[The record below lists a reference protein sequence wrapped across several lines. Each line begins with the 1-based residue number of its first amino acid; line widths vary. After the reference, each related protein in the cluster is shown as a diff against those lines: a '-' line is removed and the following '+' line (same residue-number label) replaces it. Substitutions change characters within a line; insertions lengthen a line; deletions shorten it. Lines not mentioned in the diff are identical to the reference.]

1 MPIVF
6 ASAGSHAPGM
16 TAWAE
21 AAPADQKQR
30 LYQAYEDVQ
39 GALQAQPARRGDPA
53 DVGAL
58 VELLPRSHRRFLHR
72 PRRAFRRAG
81 RAVAEGSESP
91 RARPSGSSP
100 RS

>member
-30 LYQAYEDVQ
+30 LYK
-39 GALQAQPARRGDPA
+39 PMRTC
-53 DVGAL
+53 
-58 VELLPRSHRRFLHR
+58 
-72 PRRAFRRAG
+72 
-81 RAVAEGSESP
+81 
-91 RARPSGSSP
+91 RARCTAAGPTWSFC
-100 RS
+100 